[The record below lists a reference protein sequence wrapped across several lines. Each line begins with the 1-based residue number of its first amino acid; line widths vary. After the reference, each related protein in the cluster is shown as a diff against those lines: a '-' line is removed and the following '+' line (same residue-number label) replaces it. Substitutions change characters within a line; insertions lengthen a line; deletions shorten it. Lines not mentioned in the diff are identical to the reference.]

1 MNEHFPAVKTVY
13 SAPNRAHHYGYAR
26 ELHQA
31 GMLQAFVCGFP
42 RYSSRAPITEIG
54 GALRRVDQLQ
64 TIYVASLKLK
74 APRAISAEL
83 AHWAKIQIDRSSR
96 GALKNA
102 DVFLFYNGCGLESA
116 RWFRERGG
124 VSIVEAVNSHV
135 LVQERIMREEYKTL
149 GLRWRPFHPRETKR
163 RIAEVEEANYVLL
176 PSGFVA
182 KSFLSQ
188 GIPAERLLRVP
199 YPLQKIPG
207 ASGVRQES
215 KADDG
220 VFRVLYVGTIYV
232 RKGLR
237 YLIEAFKRLKA
248 PKKELWIV
256 GPTSNPTGLEDVSVP
271 EGVKFFGSLK
281 GEELQAVYQRA
292 TVFCLPSIEEG
303 LALVLSE
310 ALGYGLPVIATENTG
325 VEDLLENGKGAVVVP
340 IRDAEAIATH
350 LNRLA
355 DDPDYLAAK
364 RREAVE
370 ASNLLTERSK
380 NQPTLSTTLKRVFN
394 QRPAKVNALS

>member
-1 MNEHFPAVKTVY
+1 LKTVY

-42 RYSSRAPITEIG
+42 RYSRRAPLHEIG

-74 APRAISAEL
+74 APRMISAEL
-83 AHWAKIQIDRSSR
+83 AHWAKIQIDRRSR
-96 GALKNA
+96 EALKHA

-116 RWFRERGG
+116 RWFRRRGG
-124 VSIVEAVNSHV
+124 LAIVEAVNSHV
-135 LVQERIMREEYKTL
+135 LVQERIMRDEYKTL
-149 GLRWRPFHPRETKR
+149 GLPWRPFHPRETKR
-163 RIAEVEEANYVLL
+163 RVAEVEEANYVLL

-182 KSFLSQ
+182 KSFLAQ

-207 ASGVRQES
+207 ASGLRRQNTT
-215 KADDG
+215 DDG
-220 VFRVLYVGTIYV
+220 VFRVLYVGTIYI

-237 YLIEAFKRLKA
+237 YLIEGFKRLKF

-256 GPTSNPTGLEDVSVP
+256 GPTANPTGLEGVSIP
-271 EGVKFFGSLK
+271 EGVKFFGPLK
-281 GEELQAVYQRA
+281 GEELQSVYQRA

-325 VEDLLENGKGAVVVP
+325 VEDLLADGKGAMVVP
-340 IRDAEAIATH
+340 IRNPEAIATQ

-355 DDPDYLAAK
+355 GDPDFLAAK
-364 RREAVE
+364 RREAVA
-370 ASNLLTERSK
+370 ASNLLTERSE
-380 NQPTLSTTLKRVFN
+380 NQPTLSNTLMEVFGRR
-394 QRPAKVNALS
+394 QTKMEALV